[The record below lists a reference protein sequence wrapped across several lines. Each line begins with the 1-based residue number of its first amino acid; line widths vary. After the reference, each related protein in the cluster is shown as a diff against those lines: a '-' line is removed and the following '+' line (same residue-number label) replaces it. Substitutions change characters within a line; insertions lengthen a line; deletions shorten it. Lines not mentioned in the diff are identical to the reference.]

1 MGRRIITTDTL
12 EEDIKIE
19 GSLRPQKLDDY
30 IGQSKVKENLKIYI
44 EAAKAFRRL
53 YRSAKSKRD
62 VKDLY

>member
-19 GSLRPQKLDDY
+19 G
-30 IGQSKVKENLKIYI
+30 NLTT
-44 EAAKAFRRL
+44 AFRRL